1 MTNNEAI
8 KIVENM
14 VDILTS
20 IDDMFLYDYEE
31 DAIQQLIKT
40 AKAYDALIASGKHYT
55 YDDILNMSMR
65 EK

>member
-1 MTNNEAI
+1 MTNQEAI
-8 KIVENM
+8 KIGEDIIVNMRNHSWSEFENQ
-14 VDILTS
+14 D
-20 IDDMFLYDYEE
+20 FE
-31 DAIQQLIKT
+31 AIQQLIQT